1 MDICYKRYLIKENG
15 RLIKFMEDGYN
26 INLKKN
32 HKWKKYSRI
41 SEFQLV
47 GLQLYTFNWIYHQLV
62 EQTKFG

>member
-32 HKWKKYSRI
+32 QKVEEIFAYFWI
-41 SEFQLV
+41 SIGGITV
-47 GLQLYTFNWIYHQLV
+47 IY
-62 EQTKFG
+62 F

>member
-1 MDICYKRYLIKENG
+1 
-15 RLIKFMEDGYN
+15 MEDGYN